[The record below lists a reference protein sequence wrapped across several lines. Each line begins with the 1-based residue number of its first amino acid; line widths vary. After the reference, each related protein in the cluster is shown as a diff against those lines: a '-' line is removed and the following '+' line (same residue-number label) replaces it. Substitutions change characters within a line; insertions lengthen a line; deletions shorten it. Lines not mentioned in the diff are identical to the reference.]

1 MENLTQEERQRL
13 DWLALFCQ
21 LPPLA
26 VDVIRVLLPLEK
38 QRTGR
43 RWLPLRSSTALL
55 AEAEGD
61 WNRLES
67 PLFALREWGIVR
79 VSLEP
84 EPEVMLCER
93 IAGFLLGAAP
103 FLLYTKQDASP
114 RGNA

>member
-26 VDVIRVLLPLEK
+26 TDVLQTLLTFEK
-38 QRTGR
+38 QRSGR
-43 RWLPLRSSTALL
+43 LWLALRTSSALL
-55 AEAEGD
+55 ASAEGD
-61 WNRLES
+61 WNRLTA
-67 PLFALREWGIVR
+67 PLFALREWGIAR

-103 FLLYTKQDASP
+103 FMLYTGEDASP